1 MSNEELL
8 QELQLYKNKFEQTHS
23 ELSSVRQKLIEF
35 ENKHN
40 QFLEAGNTMV
50 WIADIDKNVCYFNNN
65 WLKFT
70 GRTLEQ
76 ELGNG
81 CIEGVHK
88 DDFDACFDIY
98 TSSFDKRV
106 PYEMEYR
113 LRNASDEYKWLLDIG
128 TPNYNNSGEFTGYI
142 GHCIDI
148 SKRKQTEIALAQ
160 SEEKYRS
167 IFEIISDVYY
177 EARLDGTILDI
188 TPSIEKLT
196 LGQYKREEAIGMS
209 VATVYSDPKEREH
222 FYAKLLGQGRVNDY
236 ELTFVNKDGSK
247 TPVSVSSA
255 IIFDEKGSPQKSVGI
270 MRDITDRKKVDEALK
285 ETLDLLKNTNYHL
298 EKRVEE
304 RTKELETSNNNLKE
318 SIERLNKFTG
328 GLPGAV
334 FQYRQTPEG
343 VMTFPYRSAHFYNL
357 IQVDML
363 DVDNDPTIIFKNVHP
378 DDLQN
383 LLDSIQISANE
394 LSFWNQELRI
404 ILNDG
409 SIRWLSGNA
418 MPYKDGDDIISN
430 GFLFDITEKK
440 LMNEALIESEL
451 RFSQFMDYLPALA
464 FLKDVDGRYIFT
476 NRYMNEVLGAKD
488 WLGKTTT
495 ELYPNEFGNKHT
507 EDDKKLI
514 ELGYLIS
521 EGEVE
526 HINGELHQYET
537 QKFTINRL
545 GKEPILGG
553 ISSDITVRK
562 NAEKAI
568 LQAKENLEKEV
579 NQRTS
584 ELLIAKELA
593 EKNEEKFKLLFNSGN
608 DPMFVRQLDSNNQFS
623 NLIYVNDMATEKYGY
638 SKDEFFEMKPNNLV
652 DPITFHSH
660 DLPGLIELIEK
671 RKVTFESVHLTKNG
685 DKMNVEL
692 SGRFFELEGENVVL
706 YIIRDITDRKRSEKS
721 AIESQR
727 LMAIGEMASSIAHDF
742 NNSLQAMRG
751 NIDVLKG
758 TKTFP
763 VIANE
768 YLEIIDGII
777 SDVAIRVKSLQRF
790 GDTKKIINEYSPAP
804 LNKIIKDV
812 ILQLRPMWK
821 DNLEKHGFNIDIQ
834 EEYAENLLILCN
846 EGELKTVFYNIIKN
860 SIESMG
866 FGGTIKI
873 ETSKTKNKA
882 IVTIQDTGDGMDE
895 ETKLKIFQPFYT
907 TKGFEAGRGLGM
919 SGVFSIVKSHSGNIG
934 VKHSE
939 LGKGTTIELSFPI
952 NHSKQIKV
960 TKKDIDLPVKNQ
972 EKLTVLVV
980 EDIASIRDSFVK
992 MISLLGHNCDKAESG
1007 IIALTFLENKSYDI
1021 VFTDL
1026 GMSEMSGWQLADIIK
1041 EKFEGQ
1047 ISVVVVSGWEVS
1059 EDETQKHGVSFA
1071 INKPFTFAEIKNVI
1085 DKIAAKKLSKLQ

>member
-1 MSNEELL
+1 MSENKKSNEELL
-8 QELQLYKNKFEQTHS
+8 QELQFYKNKFEQTHA
-23 ELSSVRQKLIEF
+23 ELLTVRQKLIES
-35 ENKHN
+35 ENKFS
-40 QFLEAGNTMV
+40 QFLDAGNMLV
-50 WIADIDKNVCYFNNN
+50 WISDKDKQNYFFNNN
-65 WLKFT
+65 WLQFT

-76 ELGNG
+76 ELLDGWS
-81 CIEGVHK
+81 EGAHP
-88 DDFDACFDIY
+88 DDFDSCFEIY
-98 TSSFDKRV
+98 SSSFDKRV

-113 LRNASDEYKWLLDIG
+113 LRNASGEYKWLLDIG
-128 TPNYNNSGEFTGYI
+128 TPNYNSSGEFIGYI
-142 GHCIDI
+142 GHCFDI
-148 SKRKQTEIALAQ
+148 SQRKQAELALVQ
-160 SEEKYRS
+160 SEVKYRNVFES
-167 IFEIISDVYY
+167 IQDVYY
-177 EARLDGTILDI
+177 EANLDGTIIDI
-188 TPSIEKLT
+188 SPSIEKIT
-196 LGQYKREEAIGMS
+196 LGQYTREESIGQS
-209 VATVYSDPKEREH
+209 VATVYADIKEREH
-222 FYAKLLGQGRVNDY
+222 FYAKLFEQGRVNDY
-236 ELTFVNKDGSK
+236 ELIFLNKDGSK
-247 TPVSVSSA
+247 IPVSVSSA
-255 IIFDEKGSPQKSVGI
+255 IVFDENGAPQKTTGI
-270 MRDITDRKKVDEALK
+270 IRNITDRKKVDNAFK
-285 ETLDLLKNTNYHL
+285 ETLDLLKDANYQL

-304 RTKELETSNNNLKE
+304 RTNELEISNKNLRD

-343 VMTFPYRSAHFYNL
+343 VMTFPYRSAQFYDL

-363 DVDNDPTIIFKNVHP
+363 DVDNDSTSIFRNVHP

-383 LLDSIQISANE
+383 LLNSIQISANE

-409 SIRWLSGNA
+409 SIRWLSGSA
-418 MPYKDGDDIISN
+418 MPYKDGEDIISN

-440 LMNEALIESEL
+440 LMNEALFESES

-464 FLKDVDGRYIFT
+464 FIKDFDGKYLFT
-476 NRYMNEVLGAKD
+476 NRYMQQILGSKD
-488 WLGKTTT
+488 WIGKTTL
-495 ELYPNEFGNKHT
+495 EILPNEVGRRYS
-507 EDDKKLI
+507 EEDKKLKEI
-514 ELGYLIS
+514 GYTIS
-521 EGEVE
+521 EGNVK
-526 HINGELHQYET
+526 HLNGDVREYET

-553 ISSDITVRK
+553 ISIDITVRK
-562 NAEKAI
+562 NAEKAM
-568 LQAKENLEKEV
+568 LLAKENLEKEV
-579 NQRTS
+579 DQRTS

-608 DPMFVRQLDSNNQFS
+608 DSMFVRQLDSNNKFS
-623 NLIYVNDMATEKYGY
+623 RLIYVNDIATEKYGY
-638 SKDEFFEMKPNNLV
+638 SKDEFLKMKPSDLV
-652 DPITFHSH
+652 DPITFHNH
-660 DLPGLIELIEK
+660 DLRGLKDLIEN

-685 DKMNVEL
+685 EKINVEL

-706 YIIRDITDRKRSEKS
+706 YIIRDITDRKKSEKA

-727 LMAIGEMASSIAHDF
+727 LIAIGEMASSIAHDF

-751 NIDVLKG
+751 NIDVLK
-758 TKTFP
+758 TVKTIP
-763 VIANE
+763 SSANE
-768 YLEIIDGII
+768 YLEIVDGII

-790 GDTKKIINEYSPAP
+790 GDTKQIVNEYKPAH
-804 LNKIIKDV
+804 LNKTIQEV

-821 DNLEKHGFNIDIQ
+821 DKLEKEGFKIDIQ
-834 EEYAENLLILCN
+834 EEYDENLLILCN

-866 FGGTIKI
+866 FGGTVKI
-873 ETSKTKNKA
+873 ETSKNDNMA

-919 SGVFSIVKSHSGNIG
+919 SGVFSIVKSHNGNIC

-952 NHSKQIKV
+952 DHTNEIKG
-960 TKKDIDLPVKNQ
+960 TKKDIDSTIKNP
-972 EKLTVLVV
+972 EKLTILVV
-980 EDIASIRDSFVK
+980 EDIASIRDSFAK

-1007 IIALTFLENKSYDI
+1007 MAALAFLENKSYDI

-1041 EKFEGQ
+1041 EKFEGK

-1085 DKIAAKKLSKLQ
+1085 SKIASK